1 MGFFED
7 LGKELDNF
15 VKWAEDFEY
24 EPVYYEEPD
33 WDYLAAD
40 PEFTE
45 VTDTFYAPIGD
56 FFEFLE
62 PEELLKKYKTPASPP
77 DIVKDFVKAI
87 RGEEEEVA
95 EETWWAYYTTLD
107 GGYYGRE
114 LLPAESQ
121 VYYSEFPNMEDA
133 AMRRIEADYGDRY
146 YGGQG
151 SEVYASVDDTYRVGY
166 YDVNEDDVL

>member
-7 LGKELDNF
+7 LGKALDDF

-24 EPVYYEEPD
+24 EPVYYEEPV
-33 WDYLAAD
+33 Y
-40 PEFTE
+40 EE

-87 RGEEEEVA
+87 RGEEEEDP
-95 EETWWAYYTTLD
+95 EENWWAYYTTL
-107 GGYYGRE
+107 GAGYNGPNM
-114 LLPAESQ
+114 LPDATV
-121 VYYSEFPNMEDA
+121 VYYSEYSGMENA
-133 AMRRIEADYGDRY
+133 AMEQIESDYLPRWW
-146 YGGQG
+146 GGQG
-151 SEVYASVDDTYRVGY
+151 GDVYPNVEKSYRVAEWQV
-166 YDVNEDDVL
+166 DEDNIL